1 MPRSR
6 VSFWG
11 TLSNSLPPLEQI
23 DNNIYRAVAFGFPLL
38 TMVIITGAV
47 WAQYV
52 WQRWWSWDPKET
64 ASLVTWLV
72 YAGYLH
78 GRRQRQWTGKTSATI
93 VLAGFLALL
102 FTFAGVNFLQS
113 LHSYGVARPSPT
125 GRLLGGFSDVATV
138 EAVITTGCFV
148 CYLLGLLL
156 TLLSTAGGKQTLS
169 KTGFG
174 FAAAGFAGNTIVLII
189 RAVQAHRL
197 TFTSG
202 YDFSLWFVWGIVLWG
217 QIAYLGRQ
225 RFALLGT
232 LPIALLVSMYGY
244 LYFPQKGHVPLPPAL
259 QNKLWLHIHVALA
272 IIAYGALALSAGW
285 SLLYLVKHAA
295 TRPVAEA
302 AQE

>member
-1 MPRSR
+1 M
-6 VSFWG
+6 G
-11 TLSNSLPPLEQI
+11 
-23 DNNIYRAVAFGFPLL
+23 
-38 TMVIITGAV
+38 
-47 WAQYV
+47 
-52 WQRWWSWDPKET
+52 WSAWVEVP
-64 ASLVTWLV
+64 
-72 YAGYLH
+72 
-78 GRRQRQWTGKTSATI
+78 GRG
-93 VLAGFLALL
+93 
-102 FTFAGVNFLQS
+102 
-113 LHSYGVARPSPT
+113 
-125 GRLLGGFSDVATV
+125 GGFSDVAAV

-156 TLLSTAGGKQTLS
+156 TLLSTAGGKQTQS